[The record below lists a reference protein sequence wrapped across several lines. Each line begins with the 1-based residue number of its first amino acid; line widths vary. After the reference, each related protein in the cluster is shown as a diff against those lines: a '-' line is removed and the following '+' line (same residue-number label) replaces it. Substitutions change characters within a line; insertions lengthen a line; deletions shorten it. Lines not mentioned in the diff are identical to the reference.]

1 MEMKLIKSS
10 HAVGESNFHIQ
21 LTPAYRQDVFRD
33 GRVAELTLAFIAE
46 KLIECKVVLL
56 GYGFGPEHLHLFL
69 ANVRFV
75 GEAELV
81 RKIKGYSSYKMRKHF
96 KSLFSDKLWGKKFWT
111 EGHFYRSVGAV
122 NYETM
127 KLYVEESQEKHW
139 EKRQIKQDK
148 AIVMQR
154 NLFSF

>member
-21 LTPAYRQDVFRD
+21 LTPAYRQDIFVNEQ
-33 GRVAELTLAFIAE
+33 VAELTLAYIIE

-56 GYGFGPEHLHLFL
+56 GYGFGPEHLHLFV

-75 GEAELV
+75 SEVELV
-81 RKIKGYSSYKMRKHF
+81 RKIKGYSSYKMRKSF
-96 KSLFSDKLWGKKFWT
+96 KKLFSEKLYGKKFWT

-122 NYETM
+122 NSETM
-127 KLYVEESQEKHW
+127 KHYVEECQEKHW
-139 EKRQIKQDK
+139 DKKKIKQEQ
-148 AIVMQR
+148 AIILQK
-154 NLFSF
+154 NLFDF

>member
-21 LTPAYRQDVFRD
+21 LTPAYRQDVFVNEQ
-33 GRVAELTLAFIAE
+33 VAELTLAYIAE
-46 KLIECKVVLL
+46 KLIECKVILL
-56 GYGFGPEHLHLFL
+56 GYGFGPEHLHLFV

-75 GEAELV
+75 SEVELV

-96 KSLFSDKLWGKKFWT
+96 KKLFSEKLYGKKFWT

-122 NYETM
+122 NAETM
-127 KLYVEESQEKHW
+127 KHYVEESQEKHW
-139 EKRQIKQDK
+139 NKKKIRQEQ
-148 AIVMQR
+148 AIILQK
-154 NLFSF
+154 NLFDF